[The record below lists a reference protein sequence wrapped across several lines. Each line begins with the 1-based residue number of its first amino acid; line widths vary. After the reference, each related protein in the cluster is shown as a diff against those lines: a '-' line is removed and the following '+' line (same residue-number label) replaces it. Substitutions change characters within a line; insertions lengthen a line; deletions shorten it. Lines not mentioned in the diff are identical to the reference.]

1 MKKRAFIY
9 IIAAGILW
17 GTSGIFVKSLSPYG
31 YTSLDLTALRG
42 IISFIFFLTYAAI
55 RERSAFKV
63 TAKQLLYFLGIGLTL
78 FGTAGFYFLS
88 LEATSISTAVVLMY
102 TAPVYVTVF
111 SAIFLGEKFSKP
123 KIAAVVMMFLGC
135 CFVSGIIGGMKFD
148 FLGILFGIIA
158 GLSFAS
164 YNILTKICM
173 QKSFSPIS
181 ANLYGSAFM
190 TAIALVFSNPAQVV
204 TSTKEKPLVLLPALV
219 ALGVVTFVLPYLFY
233 ALGMKELH
241 AGTASTLSTVEP
253 LSASVFG
260 IVLFNESLTVFSVI
274 GMSLILFA
282 VTLLGLSE
290 NRCTHT
296 NKSSKGETKCIE

>member
-17 GTSGIFVKSLSPYG
+17 GTSGIFVKFLSPYG
-31 YTSLDLTALRG
+31 YSSLDLTALRG
-42 IISFIFFLTYAAI
+42 IISFVFFLTYAAI
-55 RERSAFKV
+55 RERSAFRV
-63 TAKQLLYFLGIGLTL
+63 TPRQLLYFLGIGLSL

-135 CFVSGIIGGMKFD
+135 CLVSGIVGGIKFD
-148 FLGILFGIIA
+148 TLGILFGMISGI
-158 GLSFAS
+158 SFAS

-173 QKSFSPIS
+173 KKSFSPIS

-190 TAIALVFSNPAQVV
+190 TVIALVFSNTAQII
-204 TSTKEKPLVLLPALV
+204 TSTHKEPLLLLPLLL
-219 ALGVVTFVLPYLFY
+219 ALGLVTFVLPYLFY

-241 AGTASTLSTVEP
+241 AGTASVLSTVEP
-253 LSASVFG
+253 LSACIFG
-260 IVLFNESLTVFSVI
+260 IVLFRESLTVFSTI
-274 GMSLILFA
+274 GMVLILFA
-282 VTLLGLSE
+282 VVLLGYAE
-290 NRCTHT
+290 NKHKHT
-296 NKSSKGETKCIE
+296 NNSQKEKQNV